1 MSDRNHFIE
10 GVVFGAVVGGL
21 LGVLFAPQSGAETRR
36 KLKKIKDNQ
45 GPLIQSTKEK
55 TEEMISKT
63 MNAIESGF
71 NRIGKMAEKRQKDGE
86 FEEFHG

>member
-1 MSDRNHFIE
+1 MSDRNHFLE
-10 GVVFGAVVGGL
+10 GVVFGAVVGAVAAL
-21 LGVLFAPQSGAETRR
+21 LFAPQSGAETRR
-36 KLKKIKDNQ
+36 KLKKFKDSQ
-45 GPLIQSTKEK
+45 GPLIQNTKEK

-71 NRIGKMAEKRQKDGE
+71 DRIGKMVDKRQKNGE

>member
-1 MSDRNHFIE
+1 MSDRNHFLE

-36 KLKKIKDNQ
+36 KLKKMKETK
-45 GPLIQSTKEK
+45 GPLIQNTKEK

-71 NRIGKMAEKRQKDGE
+71 NRIGKMVDKRQKDADS
-86 FEEFHG
+86 EEFHG